1 MFQYTSLNIIQ
12 KKKLNITVYNTNA
25 EILMAQMKCR
35 VNLGNVIRF
44 PGVRQCCRV
53 FRETGLHTQLVS

>member
-1 MFQYTSLNIIQ
+1 MYNI
-12 KKKLNITVYNTNA
+12 NA

-44 PGVRQCCRV
+44 PGYSERQDY
-53 FRETGLHTQLVS
+53 TPN